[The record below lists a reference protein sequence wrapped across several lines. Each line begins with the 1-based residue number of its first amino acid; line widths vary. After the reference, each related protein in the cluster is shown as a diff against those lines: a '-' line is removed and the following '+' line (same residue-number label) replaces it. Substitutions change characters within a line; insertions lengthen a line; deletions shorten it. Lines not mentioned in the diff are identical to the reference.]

1 MEATRHQ
8 FDLRHTSH
16 DVSDNGTVRVD
27 MEATADALFAAD
39 GAHVRAAMNSVVWER
54 RGLLKRLTRSTR

>member
-16 DVSDNGTVRVD
+16 DASDNGTVRVD
-27 MEATADALFAAD
+27 MEATADAFFAAD
-39 GAHVRAAMNSVVWER
+39 GAHVHEAMKPSTGSAGGYF
-54 RGLLKRLTRSTR
+54 RG